1 MKASDLFIKAL
12 ENEGVEY
19 VFGIPGEENLDL
31 LESLRTSSIK
41 LILTRHEQAAGFMA
55 ATYGRLTGKAGVCLA
70 TLGPGATN
78 FVTSAAY
85 AQLGGMPMF
94 MITGQKPV
102 KVSKQGHFQI
112 VDVVD
117 MMKPLTKFTRQ
128 IVSADNIPARVRESF
143 RRAEEERPGATHL
156 ELPEDIAKRRD
167 RCHRAD
173 RELGI
178 AARLPTTR
186 PSPAA
191 VDAIRES
198 KRPILMVGAGANRKT
213 SSKMLRDFVE
223 KLGIPF
229 FTTQMGKGVLD
240 ETHPLWLG
248 NAALSDGDFVHR
260 AIEHADCIINVGHDV
275 IEKPPFFMRR
285 GKRTVI
291 HVNLPDCRGRHGL
304 LPADRGRRR
313 HRQCDLAHQ
322 PAAREAGRTGISPT
336 TTACASILIA
346 HLAKGADDARF
357 PIYPVRMVA
366 DVRKAMPDNG
376 ILCLDNG
383 MYKLWFARYYRCT
396 QPNTIL
402 LDNALAT
409 MGAGLP
415 SAIAAKIVH
424 PDRKVVAVAGDGGF
438 MMNSQEIETA
448 VRLKLDLVVLLLRDD
463 AYGMIKWKQ
472 ANMHFQNF
480 GMDMGNPDFV
490 RYAESYGAHGH
501 RPEVGRGVRPDAVEV
516 PRYARRAPDRPA
528 DRLLGQRPRAQPGNH
543 ASSAPS
549 CRSRLAPRTESRRSR
564 LHPATRSDAM
574 LKPSYPYYLA
584 NVAEQPNTDLEVT
597 DKYLRQGRDARRAG
611 GCEGHRCGHRRR
623 GRGSRSRCAISR
635 RTSARPCSNIAS
647 SASASATT
655 SWPWRCASKP
665 ASRSR
670 MRAAKSPA

>member
-12 ENEGVEY
+12 EGEGVEY

-102 KVSKQGHFQI
+102 KASKQGHFQI

-117 MMKPLTKFTRQ
+117 MMKPLTKYTRQ

-156 ELPEDIAKRRD
+156 ELPEDIARDNTDSIIIPASFHRRPVADEKALKR
-167 RCHRAD
+167 
-173 RELGI
+173 
-178 AARLPTTR
+178 AAEAIL
-186 PSPAA
+186 
-191 VDAIRES
+191 DA
-198 KRPILMVGAGANRKT
+198 KRPLLMIGAGANRKT
-213 SSKMLRDFVE
+213 SSKMLGDFV
-223 KLGIPF
+223 KQTGIPF

-260 AIEHADCIINVGHDV
+260 AIENADCIINVGHDV

-285 GKRTVI
+285 GLRTVI
-291 HVNLPDCRGRHGL
+291 HINYLGAEVDTVYFPQIEVIGDIAHSIWRLRDTIEAQTHWDFSYFDTVRGH
-304 LPADRGRRR
+304 
-313 HRQCDLAHQ
+313 LA
-322 PAAREAGRTGISPT
+322 
-336 TTACASILIA
+336 A
-346 HLAKGADDARF
+346 HLAKGAEDPRF

-366 DVRKAMPDNG
+366 DVRKVMPDDG

-383 MYKLWFARYYRCT
+383 MYKLWFARYYHCK
-396 QPNTIL
+396 QPNTML

-424 PDRKVVAVAGDGGF
+424 PHRKVVAVVGDGGF

-448 VRLKLDLVVLLLRDD
+448 VRLKLDIVILLLQDD

-472 ANMHFQNF
+472 AHMHFPNF

-501 RPEVGRGVRPDAVEV
+501 RPGSAEEFGPLLSKCLDTPGVHLIDLPID
-516 PRYARRAPDRPA
+516 YSDNDRVLN
-528 DRLLGQRPRAQPGNH
+528 REIREL
-543 ASSAPS
+543 SAK
-549 CRSRLAPRTESRRSR
+549 L
-564 LHPATRSDAM
+564 
-574 LKPSYPYYLA
+574 
-584 NVAEQPNTDLEVT
+584 
-597 DKYLRQGRDARRAG
+597 
-611 GCEGHRCGHRRR
+611 
-623 GRGSRSRCAISR
+623 
-635 RTSARPCSNIAS
+635 
-647 SASASATT
+647 
-655 SWPWRCASKP
+655 
-665 ASRSR
+665 
-670 MRAAKSPA
+670 